1 MIGSAL
7 TLSDTDPARHLPEA
21 LIRHL
26 LSITPQ
32 LRRTHIDC
40 FAGLDLHEARNDDV
54 FYAHLTTLW
63 NVEAEAILRF
73 DRALLRDKKREK
85 TVALRARRALV
96 AHIGPPESP
105 EAEAE
110 TPAGAAGNQD
120 LPIEA
125 RQLAWLLLRL
135 SASSQTAGKVKP
147 GEATSNDPALS
158 EPGPPRCRAV
168 TMKPPMTGRRPA
180 AP

>member
-1 MIGSAL
+1 M

-26 LSITPQ
+26 LSITPH
-32 LRRTHIDC
+32 LRRTPIDC
-40 FAGLDLHEARNDDV
+40 FARFDPHEARNDDV
-54 FYAHLTTLW
+54 FHTHLTPLW
-63 NVEAEAILRF
+63 NADAEAILRF
-73 DRALLRDKKREK
+73 DRALMRDKKRER
-85 TVALRARRALV
+85 TVSLRARRALV
-96 AHIGPPESP
+96 PHIGPPDSP

-110 TPAGAAGNQD
+110 TPAGAVDNHD

-158 EPGPPRCRAV
+158 EPGPP
-168 TMKPPMTGRRPA
+168 PDA
-180 AP
+180 APWP